1 MLPKHYHSTPNK
13 DRVREEDAKLI
24 VQDYRSKKRE
34 LVYLGMPSGEMRD
47 ILTWEKYLGRCTAV
61 EIDEQIRSKLS
72 LNIIRGG
79 LEDKIRVMYGDV
91 EEILIKG
98 KDNHGNQLE
107 LPYDV
112 IFLDFFGTILYKNL
126 KRVDALKSLIQKQ
139 RGSDFLLL
147 ITFNL
152 KEKNYSRDTLIRT
165 FDKIKD
171 DLESLYSFDNAMKL
185 HINIKRVID
194 AYKSEQTHEMYRQKL
209 FVPYLIKGVSE
220 SVGFKVHAYPPIFYE
235 GYHKSPMIH
244 FRFKMLSQHIMPTPV
259 VVSDQNI
266 VDLIDL
272 NMKEV
277 AGGKLFVR
285 TEQLPRLGN
294 IYL

>member
-13 DRVREEDAKLI
+13 DCIREEDAKLI
-24 VQDYRSKKRE
+24 AQDYKSKKRE
-34 LVYLGMPSGEMRD
+34 LAYLGMPSGEMRD
-47 ILTWEKYLGRCTAV
+47 ILTWKKYFGRCTAV
-61 EIDEQIRSKLS
+61 EIDAQIRSKLI
-72 LNIIRGG
+72 LNIIRCG
-79 LEDKIRVMYGDV
+79 LEDKVRVMYGDI

-98 KDNHGNQLE
+98 KDNHGNRLE

-139 RGSDFLLL
+139 KGNDFLLL

-165 FDKIKD
+165 FDKIRD
-171 DLESLYSFDNAMKL
+171 DLENLYYFDSTMKL
-185 HINIKRVID
+185 HINRVVE

-220 SVGFKVHAYPPIFYE
+220 SIGFKVHAYAPIFYE
-235 GYHKSPMIH
+235 GYNKNPMIH

-285 TEQLPRLGN
+285 REQLPRLGN
-294 IYL
+294 INS

>member
-1 MLPKHYHSTPNK
+1 VLPKRYHSTPNK
-13 DRVREEDAKLI
+13 DFIREEDAKLI
-24 VQDYRSKKRE
+24 AQDYKSKKRE
-34 LVYLGMPSGEMRD
+34 LAYLGMPSGEMRD
-47 ILTWEKYLGRCTAV
+47 ILTWEKYFRRCTAV

-72 LNIIRGG
+72 LNIIRYG
-79 LEDKIRVMYGDV
+79 LEDKVRVMYGDI

-98 KDNHGNQLE
+98 KDNHGNRLE

-139 RGSDFLLL
+139 RGNDFLLL

-165 FDKIKD
+165 FDKIRD
-171 DLESLYSFDNAMKL
+171 DLENLYFFDSTMKL
-185 HINIKRVID
+185 HIKRVID

-235 GYHKSPMIH
+235 GYHKNPMIH

-266 VDLIDL
+266 VNLINL

-285 TEQLPRLGN
+285 REQLSRLGN
-294 IYL
+294 INS